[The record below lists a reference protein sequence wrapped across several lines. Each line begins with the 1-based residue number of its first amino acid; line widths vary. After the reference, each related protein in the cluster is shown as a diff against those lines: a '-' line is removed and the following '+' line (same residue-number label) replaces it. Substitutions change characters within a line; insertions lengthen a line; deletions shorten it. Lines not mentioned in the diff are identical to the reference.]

1 MSLPLWMLFALGVV
15 MLELPFVYTYARW
28 RASRRRSLA
37 LLEEQHTL
45 LNFLA
50 TARLVVAALRDAHR
64 DGKAD
69 ASALSLAGAWIEQVD
84 KYREANEAR
93 RVAAL
98 AVVHRAEDGRR

>member
-1 MSLPLWMLFALGVV
+1 MSLLSWMLLGLGLVV
-15 MLELPFVYTYARW
+15 LELPFLYMRARW
-28 RASRRRSLA
+28 RRARRGTLA
-37 LLEEQHTL
+37 LIEEQHTL

-64 DGKAD
+64 EGKTD
-69 ASALSLAGAWIEQVD
+69 AAALSLAGAWIDQVD

-98 AVVHRAEDGRR
+98 AVLHRAEDGRR